1 MKKSILTLVLAAFC
15 VLTSISAKENQMNK
29 KNEVNKELEKT
40 VCIETTKGVIELKL
54 NPSIAPRAC
63 ENFINLVKR
72 HYYDGIIFHR
82 VIKDFMLQTG
92 DPTGTGAGGK
102 SCWGE
107 AFEDEFDDDVTF
119 DKVGI
124 LAMANS
130 GPHTNGSQFFIT
142 TAKTPWLH
150 MSHTIFGE
158 VTKGLTVVKSIEGV
172 KTDYSDKPE
181 EEVKIIKAYIKK

>member
-1 MKKSILTLVLAAFC
+1 MKKHVLTLVLAAFC
-15 VLTSISAKENQMNK
+15 ILTSISAKESQMNK

-40 VCIETTKGVIELKL
+40 VCIETTKGKIELKL
-54 NPSIAPRAC
+54 KPDIAPRAC

-107 AFEDEFDDDVTF
+107 AFED
-119 DKVGI
+119 
-124 LAMANS
+124 
-130 GPHTNGSQFFIT
+130 
-142 TAKTPWLH
+142 
-150 MSHTIFGE
+150 
-158 VTKGLTVVKSIEGV
+158 
-172 KTDYSDKPE
+172 
-181 EEVKIIKAYIKK
+181 